1 MKTRIVISFSFFAA
15 FWALLLMRVFFVQIF
30 PHEKLERLELRQY
43 ETTVKIEGRRGSIY
57 DRKGVELAISA
68 PAYSLYADPQLLVK
82 EKLTVARQ
90 LRKAI
95 GLSIPIFLKLVKDKK
110 KRFVWLERQLS
121 SLQMEKVKAL
131 NIHGLGFIEEPMRI
145 YPDEEILKPILGV
158 VGNTGRGLEGV
169 EKQFDSVLRG
179 NPKKLQIRRDAR
191 GRPIQVNG
199 LLVTEIEE
207 GTDVQLTL
215 DREMQYVLHRE
226 LERTLA
232 EQEAQGAL
240 GVILD
245 AKTSEVLAMDGLGH
259 SMSGDALQ
267 SSPWRNR
274 PMLDAFEPGST
285 MKTFVIAAGLQQ
297 KGWQPNTR
305 FNCEGGK
312 LKIGKRTIN
321 EADGHH
327 NFGWLTI
334 SEILAFSS
342 NVGMAK
348 MAFDLGAKSVKQIL
362 TQFGFG
368 QKTGINLPGEA
379 KGIIQEGKWSQH
391 LLSNVSFGH
400 GMAATPLQI
409 ANAYAAIANGGIL
422 NTPTITKP
430 IETKL
435 KNWLP
440 SWDVEQSNS
449 GTDFQQKAIR
459 ILSEA
464 EAQTLRL
471 LLAGVVVTG
480 GTGVSAVVAGYPV
493 AGKTG
498 TAQKVNPKGLGYL
511 PNVYISSFVGMIP
524 ANNPR
529 FVIYVAVD
537 SPKKQYYGSQVAA
550 PLFSRIATFAVRHE
564 GLAPRWLN
572 EQQAEGLLP
581 SLASNKYRKIKQEM
595 GAPVIAENA
604 DLSSM
609 SSNSDAS
616 NLNLPI
622 DTISIQDHELNPT
635 AGKTFSGSLEVQ
647 TNANVVQTTQ
657 SKEQKSLMSQLSM
670 PNLSALTLREVHE
683 RLFNR
688 NINVKIHGSGRVARF
703 QPPEGS
709 IIDDKD
715 KIELWLSE

>member
-1 MKTRIVISFSFFAA
+1 MKTRIVIIFSFFAA
-15 FWALLLMRVFFVQIF
+15 FWALLLIRVFFVQIF
-30 PHEKLERLELRQY
+30 PHAKLERLESKQY

-57 DRKGVELAISA
+57 DRRGIELAISA
-68 PAYSLYADPQLLVK
+68 PAYSLYADPQLLWK
-82 EKLTVARQ
+82 DRHTIARQ
-90 LRKAI
+90 LTKAI
-95 GLSIPIFLKLVKDKK
+95 GLNRWEFLKLAKDKK
-110 KRFVWLERQLS
+110 KRFVWIERQLS
-121 SLQMEKVKAL
+121 PAQMEKVKKL
-131 NIHGLGFIEEPMRI
+131 NIHGLGFIEEPKRI
-145 YPDEEILKPILGV
+145 YPDEDILKPVLGV
-158 VGNTGRGLEGV
+158 VGRTGQGLEGI

-191 GRPIQVNG
+191 GRPLQVNG

-215 DREMQYVLHRE
+215 DRELQYVLHRE
-226 LERTLA
+226 LQRTLM

-245 AKTSEVLAMDGLGH
+245 ARTSEVLAMDGVGQA
-259 SMSGDALQ
+259 MSGDAEH
-267 SSPWRNR
+267 SGPWRNR

-285 MKTFVIAAGLQQ
+285 MKTFVIAAGLQN

-305 FNCEGGK
+305 FDCENGK

-321 EADGHH
+321 EADTHH
-327 NFGWLTI
+327 RFGWLTI

-348 MAFDLGAKSVKQIL
+348 MAFELGEKQVKDVL
-362 TQFGFG
+362 AQFGFG

-422 NTPTITKP
+422 NRPKIAKQSETKIKGWGLP
-430 IETKL
+430 LETKL
-435 KNWLP
+435 KALDLP
-440 SWDVEQSNS
+440 WDLESLVMGGDSATSSE
-449 GTDFQQKAIR
+449 GTR

-471 LLAGVVVTG
+471 LLAGVVVSG
-480 GTGVSAVVAGYPV
+480 GTGVSAIVPGYPV

-511 PNVYISSFVGMIP
+511 PEAYISSFVGMIP
-524 ANNPR
+524 ANAPR

-550 PLFSRIATFAVRHE
+550 PLFARIATFAVRHE

-572 EQQAEGLLP
+572 QQQAEGLLP
-581 SLASNKYRKIKQEM
+581 SLANQQK
-595 GAPVIAENA
+595 
-604 DLSSM
+604 
-609 SSNSDAS
+609 AS
-616 NLNLPI
+616 
-622 DTISIQDHELNPT
+622 TEKAPT
-635 AGKTFSGSLEVQ
+635 AAEAQDVALDSSATAEGSVA
-647 TNANVVQTTQ
+647 TIPSSV
-657 SKEQKSLMSQLSM
+657 LMEEKGSM
-670 PNLSALTLREVHE
+670 PNLNQLTLREVHE
-683 RLFNR
+683 RFFNR
-688 NINVKIHGSGRVARF
+688 EVRVRIHGTGRVARF
-703 QPPEGS
+703 HPPAGS
-709 IIDDKD
+709 TIGEKEN
-715 KIELWLSE
+715 IELWLSE